1 MWQRYIEYNIVAG
14 EIWHQ
19 NAQHG
24 VNMKGEKSTRSLQR
38 RRAAVRHLLA
48 LEISKSGLTGVL
60 CKDFGLRV
68 IQ

>member
-1 MWQRYIEYNIVAG
+1 MEYNIVAG
-14 EIWHQ
+14 KIWHQ

-24 VNMKGEKSTRSLQR
+24 VNMKAEKSTRSLQR
-38 RRAAVRHLLA
+38 RPDADRHLVV
-48 LEISKSGLTGVL
+48 LEISKSGPTGPL